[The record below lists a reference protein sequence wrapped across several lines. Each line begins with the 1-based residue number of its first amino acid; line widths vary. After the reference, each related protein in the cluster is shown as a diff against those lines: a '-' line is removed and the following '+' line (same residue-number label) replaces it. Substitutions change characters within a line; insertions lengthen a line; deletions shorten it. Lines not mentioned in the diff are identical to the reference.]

1 MPKKPTKKKAKKAA
15 QPARK
20 VASIAKKRTPT
31 KGKGDAAV
39 TAKAAS
45 VPLDAKPTLL
55 ARMKELAADAEDD
68 QDIILDLEPQGDSDK
83 NEETREY
90 ITTHSDVLPIL
101 VFQTGFR
108 RPNMVHSLGIYATSA
123 RRRDMWDKHMI
134 GAIGNRETVD
144 DVVWISLQ
152 ASNFKWKDV
161 EIPIINDDES
171 DTMSIFYND
180 MKNRDKFFKM
190 DDVPADDRMVANIP
204 PVIMLPTLLGP
215 VFADDTKTAWELY
228 VIVKEWV
235 APRDN
240 EVAILV
246 RPILEWL
253 LWSSLQGRNMNTSL
267 AETKHLSVMMEDP
280 STV

>member
-1 MPKKPTKKKAKKAA
+1 
-15 QPARK
+15 
-20 VASIAKKRTPT
+20 
-31 KGKGDAAV
+31 
-39 TAKAAS
+39 
-45 VPLDAKPTLL
+45 
-55 ARMKELAADAEDD
+55 
-68 QDIILDLEPQGDSDK
+68 
-83 NEETREY
+83 
-90 ITTHSDVLPIL
+90 
-101 VFQTGFR
+101 
-108 RPNMVHSLGIYATSA
+108 
-123 RRRDMWDKHMI
+123 MI

-171 DTMSIFYND
+171 DTMSTFYND

-190 DDVPADDRMVANIP
+190 DDVPADNRMVANIP

-240 EVAILV
+240 EVANLV

-267 AETKHLSVMMEDP
+267 AETKHLSAVTLPSQKLKEWCKLRLEGTLGKWPVEKTEVVHHNAGAAVAAAASMTPSQAESFFVHGAATMMRMNGDLNATSPGGRKKFSERQWSALIGFCGVVSKKQLSKIWKQIEKAKDA
-280 STV
+280 V